1 MAAKVS
7 QLSSGLIARKGGAT
21 PAAPGPVSQQPVSQQ
36 SPEPKPKGTAGTIAV
51 TVRLDPER
59 YEKLKM
65 FGVKNRRTNQDI
77 LVGALDSY
85 LS

>member
-1 MAAKVS
+1 MAGKVS
-7 QLSSGLIARKGGAT
+7 QLSGGLIARKGGAT
-21 PAAPGPVSQQPVSQQ
+21 PAAPKTPKAELVDLK
-36 SPEPKPKGTAGTIAV
+36 PKPKGTAGTIAV

-65 FGVKNRRTNQDI
+65 FGVRQRRTNQDI
-77 LVGALDSY
+77 LVAALDAY